1 MEASHSQRASW
12 EMFTGKFLY
21 IVLDVNCFFIPISI
35 IHFYWSRYSV
45 ADRRWTQ
52 MLTSSMEENAMP
64 LSRYHHASALVYN
77 HDPFSGSQAATHSLM
92 FVVGGV
98 TKKGVANDTWCLNL
112 SSLVWKQYKVS
123 HVQYRHSALVL
134 LFN

>member
-12 EMFTGKFLY
+12 EMFTGKFLF
-21 IVLDVNCFFIPISI
+21 IVLDVNSFLHISI
-35 IHFYWSRYSV
+35 INLYWSRYSV

-52 MLTSSMEENAMP
+52 MLTSSMEENSMP
-64 LSRYHHASALVYN
+64 LSRYDHASALVYT
-77 HDPFSGSQAATHSLM
+77 HDPFSGSQAATQSLM

-112 SSLVWKQYKVS
+112 SSLVWKQYKVL
-123 HVQYRHSALVL
+123 HV
-134 LFN
+134 

>member
-1 MEASHSQRASW
+1 
-12 EMFTGKFLY
+12 MFTGIFLH
-21 IVLDVNCFFIPISI
+21 ILLDIKVFLIHIFL
-35 IHFYWSRYSV
+35 IHFYWPRYSV

-52 MLTSSMEENAMP
+52 MLTSSAEENSMP

-77 HDPFSGSQAATHSLM
+77 HDPFSGSQTATHGLM

-112 SSLVWKQYKVS
+112 SSLVWKQYKVL
-123 HVQYRHSALVL
+123 HVEYPHSVLVL
-134 LFN
+134 LLTVLSVN

>member
-1 MEASHSQRASW
+1 M
-12 EMFTGKFLY
+12 
-21 IVLDVNCFFIPISI
+21 
-35 IHFYWSRYSV
+35 

-98 TKKGVANDTWCLNL
+98 TKKVLQMTHGV
-112 SSLVWKQYKVS
+112 
-123 HVQYRHSALVL
+123 
-134 LFN
+134 